1 MISHYYAM
9 LFRMKYIKR
18 WSLMHNLSD
27 ETLSEHSMETAFI
40 AHALAVIENRRF
52 GKNFNAEKVCV
63 AALFHDTQEILTG
76 DLPTPIKYF
85 DNDIKNS
92 YKKIELIAED
102 RLIKMLPED
111 LREDFREIHSGQ
123 TDDEK
128 RLVKAADKISALIKC
143 EEEIS
148 FGNREFLIAKE
159 QTEKALKGLNV
170 ESADVFLAEFMP
182 SFSLPLDS
190 QNVL

>member
-148 FGNREFLIAKE
+148 LGNREFLIAKE
-159 QTEKALKGLNV
+159 QTEEALKGLNV

>member
-111 LREDFREIHSGQ
+111 LREDFREIRSGQ

-148 FGNREFLIAKE
+148 LGNHEFLIAKE

>member
-102 RLIKMLPED
+102 RLIKMLPEV

-148 FGNREFLIAKE
+148 LGNREFLIAKE

>member
-148 FGNREFLIAKE
+148 LGNREFLIAKE